1 MKPFVRHKG
10 LVAPLD
16 RPNVDTDAILP
27 KEFLKRVERNGFG
40 RFLFHDWRFLENGDL
55 NPDFILNQPIY
66 REASILLTRDNFG
79 CGSSREHAPWAL
91 LDYGF
96 RVIIAPSFAEIF
108 YNNSLKNGIL
118 LVTLGTEKVDQ
129 LFRRCLAYERY
140 QLEVDLESCTI
151 KDEYGLVFDFNIDPF
166 HKETLIK
173 GLDDIGRTLQYE
185 IEIAE
190 YEKKRPSYLN
200 PKMSY
205 GYY

>member
-27 KEFLKRVERNGFG
+27 KEFLKRVERTGFG
-40 RFLFHDWRFLENGDL
+40 RFLFHDWRFLENGNL
-55 NPDFILNQPIY
+55 NLDFILNQPIY
-66 REASILLTRDNFG
+66 RGASILLTRENFG

-96 RVIIAPSFAEIF
+96 QVIIAPSFAEIF

-118 LVTLGTEKVDQ
+118 LVTLGTEEVDE
-129 LFRRCLAYERY
+129 LFQRCLTYEGY

-151 KDEYGLVFDFNIDPF
+151 KDEYGLVLQFNIDPF

-173 GLDDIGRTLQYE
+173 GLDDIGRTLQHE
-185 IEIAE
+185 IEIAK
-190 YEKKRPSYLN
+190 YEEKRPSYLN
-200 PKMSY
+200 PKIS
-205 GYY
+205 